1 MILRYLLIAIEV
13 VVSLLLIGII
23 LLQKSRSEGLGLA
36 FGANIGESF
45 FGSRAGNVLTRGT
58 LILTIVFVLNTIA
71 LAWLYSGN
79 HARHGLIERSSA
91 PIQQPVGPASS
102 AAPTMPMAPT
112 GQK

>member
-13 VVSLLLIGII
+13 VVSLLLIGLV

-71 LAWLYSGN
+71 LGWLYSGN
-79 HARHGLIERSSA
+79 HARHGLIERSSV
-91 PIQQPVGPASS
+91 PMQQQS
-102 AAPTMPMAPT
+102 APTMPMAPT